1 MFCGWGVAARSLPL
15 ERAQRG
21 TRGSRRSLRRGM
33 MGHLEAWAISN
44 EGGRQGR
51 GTRSEHSIAP
61 ARVDGGGRLER
72 AYRLG
77 CWESL
82 GNAEDNAGSPAR

>member
-44 EGGRQGR
+44 EGGGQGR

-61 ARVDGGGRLER
+61 ARVDGGGEAGEGVPVGLLGKPRER
-72 AYRLG
+72 KR
-77 CWESL
+77 
-82 GNAEDNAGSPAR
+82 